1 MAAFTGSALLMMV
14 VVAWLE
20 VAEDEGRYRE
30 CNDCN
35 RQRVWE
41 NHGNKRL
48 SKVSSPRKE
57 CVYIGG
63 VY

>member
-30 CNDCN
+30 CNDCD
-35 RQRVWE
+35 RQRVRE

-48 SKVSSPRKE
+48 R
-57 CVYIGG
+57 
-63 VY
+63 